1 MKSIFLKMDH
11 RTALAAKV
19 VALVEDGRSQRY
31 VAERLAIGRTRVQR
45 IYQRFQETGSLER
58 RAGSGRKK
66 ATSQRDDR
74 FIVSKVLRDR
84 HTTAVKVKNLLQE
97 VRNVDVSEWT
107 VRRRLREANLKTYKP
122 AKGPKLLPRHK
133 VARLQFARAHRNWT
147 LGQWSS
153 VLFSDESRF
162 CLHGSDGRNRVWRR
176 PGERYAQCN
185 FAHRISFQGGSLMV
199 WAGISFHARTEL
211 VFIDGGSMT
220 AHRYVAE
227 VLEEHV
233 VPYAPF
239 VGNNFVLMHD
249 NARPHTARIVTDYLL
264 AVGITC
270 MDWPALSPDLN
281 VIEHI
286 WDELSRRVKNRS
298 PSPNTL
304 GELQS
309 ALREE
314 WGTIPQEFIQNLIMG
329 MNRRMQAVINARGGN
344 THY

>member
-1 MKSIFLKMDH
+1 
-11 RTALAAKV
+11 
-19 VALVEDGRSQRY
+19 
-31 VAERLAIGRTRVQR
+31 
-45 IYQRFQETGSLER
+45 
-58 RAGSGRKK
+58 
-66 ATSQRDDR
+66 
-74 FIVSKVLRDR
+74 
-84 HTTAVKVKNLLQE
+84 
-97 VRNVDVSEWT
+97 
-107 VRRRLREANLKTYKP
+107 
-122 AKGPKLLPRHK
+122 
-133 VARLQFARAHRNWT
+133 
-147 LGQWSS
+147 
-153 VLFSDESRF
+153 
-162 CLHGSDGRNRVWRR
+162 
-176 PGERYAQCN
+176 
-185 FAHRISFQGGSLMV
+185 MV

-286 WDELSRRVKNRS
+286 WDELPRRVKNRS